1 MPDSNSVW
9 MTIDENYTNGT
20 TTEYGQLITYGEKT
34 KRLKLVDSD
43 GSSEIKDI
51 CFTVKPE
58 NAEYTMLN
66 PKIKLACR
74 GLFVF
79 MFLIP
84 VLFAGVGVGLCGLW
98 FYRKKIWISPFTMI
112 VMMN

>member
-58 NAEYTMLN
+58 NAEYTMLI
-66 PKIKLACR
+66 PKRKLAGR
-74 GLFVF
+74 GLFVC

-84 VLFAGVGVGLCGLW
+84 V

>member
-58 NAEYTMLN
+58 WNLQQ
-66 PKIKLACR
+66 I
-74 GLFVF
+74 
-79 MFLIP
+79 
-84 VLFAGVGVGLCGLW
+84 
-98 FYRKKIWISPFTMI
+98 MI
-112 VMMN
+112 H